1 MPVHI
6 YGQPAEMDEIC
17 KIAKKNNILV
27 IEDCAEAI
35 GATYKDKII
44 GSHGDCSCFSFYAN
58 KTLTTGEGG
67 MALFKRKS
75 DADKAKILRD
85 HGMSIKKK
93 ILA

>member
-1 MPVHI
+1 M
-6 YGQPAEMDEIC
+6 QNS
-17 KIAKKNNILV
+17 KKKNLSV

-67 MALFKRKS
+67 MVIFKRKS
-75 DADKAKILRD
+75 DAEKAKILRD
-85 HGMSIKKK
+85 HGMSRKKNIGMIMQVL
-93 ILA
+93 ILE